1 MCVCFGLFVKSFSF
15 YLHRQILKKLKIT
28 VHTAI
33 LEADD
38 ILPTIARDL
47 GATLLSG
54 DSDFLLA
61 DIPGG
66 VISPMS
72 LLAHNMLLHH
82 DHRQDRPYLPCK
94 IYRISRLLAKYRGL
108 TLELAPLAGPLVGND
123 YIDGSKTD
131 GLVGRL
137 PKPVDTSLSSSSSSY
152 NQPKI
157 ETVFSWLAT
166 QSSVASAVANL
177 KRLARSPSGHHPAIA
192 FIESHFIEPSSP
204 LETVS
209 TKGQSVEEYFSAN
222 AHRLFSNLEP
232 DIPAWAF
239 KSTTSGPLKRRL
251 LTIFTSQ
258 LDFASPLVE
267 DLSREESS
275 HEAAFELC
283 QYIYG
288 LLRRGDD
295 DAHPKVITRY
305 VRVGQ
310 QRAEQKVA
318 PKTVVSGCFKL
329 GFDFA
334 VSNFCFPK
342 HRSTEGA
349 CPSWR
354 TSPPWTGTTAST
366 SSTTFSASAPSPSP
380 LSCSRPS
387 TAPN

>member
-1 MCVCFGLFVKSFSF
+1 MCVCFELFVKSFSF
-15 YLHRQILKKLKIT
+15 YLHRQILKKLKLT

-108 TLELAPLAGPLVGND
+108 TLELAPLAGPLIGND
-123 YIDGSKTD
+123 YIDGSKTN
-131 GLVGRL
+131 GLIGRL
-137 PKPVDTSLSSSSSSY
+137 PKVDTSSSSSY

-166 QSSVASAVANL
+166 QTSVASAVANL

-192 FIESHFIEPSSP
+192 FIEGHFIEQTPSP

-209 TKGQSVEEYFSAN
+209 TKGQSVEEYFAAN

-232 DIPAWAF
+232 GIPAWAF
-239 KSTTSGPLKRRL
+239 KNTSGPLKRRL

-267 DLSREESS
+267 DLSLEESS

-329 GFDFA
+329 GFVF
-334 VSNFCFPK
+334 VVVGSLTVLFLS

-354 TSPPWTGTTAST
+354 TLPPWTGTTAST
-366 SSTTFSASAPSPSP
+366 SSTTFSASAPPPSP
-380 LSCSRPS
+380 LNCSRPS
-387 TAPN
+387 TAPS